1 MLTDAVSTLRS
12 AFQYRTWL
20 PRMDLVGAVVVAS
33 EDVALCDADSN
44 KHQQERKEEESQTV
58 VAPLGDS
65 HKSPQEKE
73 GTAGGEQ
80 AKTVIKSTVES
91 QQDADSNKHQQERKN
106 EESQTV
112 VAPLGHSHKSRQEN
126 QGTASGEHPKT
137 VIRST
142 VESQQKVKRRK
153 KVLVSR
159 DIDYAKINRRERAK
173 NKRGAVMDD
182 EDTDDESSNSEYD
195 QDEENEDN
203 EDSEDTELVIW
214 SIRNRVLLSQKG
226 PGSPNSRTR
235 SIDGDGTGQPMD
247 GVNEKDGE
255 TGNNNPVSENGNE
268 LEHPKK
274 DM

>member
-1 MLTDAVSTLRS
+1 M
-12 AFQYRTWL
+12 
-20 PRMDLVGAVVVAS
+20 GAVVVAS

-65 HKSPQEKE
+65 HNSPQEKE
-73 GTAGGEQ
+73 RTVGGEQ

-91 QQDADSNKHQQERKN
+91 QQDADSNKRQQERKN